1 MTGKTRCN
9 FHSGLAS
16 LAGQRGGRRRARYS
30 AEDLAPITPPENSGD
45 VLKVLSQVIGEV
57 HDLRLEPRVANSLA
71 YLSSAY
77 LSALQVADL
86 DERLK
91 ALEAR
96 HDVLQKVRGGR

>member
-1 MTGKTRCN
+1 
-9 FHSGLAS
+9 
-16 LAGQRGGRRRARYS
+16 
-30 AEDLAPITPPENSGD
+30 